1 MHRAERES
9 IITEGGLDHQLN
21 EWDTLSNTTLSADCC
36 SQIGGR
42 IGLQQKQLH
51 DGDVSEAS
59 FVLVKRKLKRSSE
72 NSISNNPLIV
82 QLMSGLPTKK
92 FGGVKTKNDVL
103 RNVLLL
109 FNSGQ
114 KPKSS
119 TYRLIRISEEQNRQ
133 GMANNISNSNKNIAI
148 PLLRQLWT

>member
-1 MHRAERES
+1 MSFLVVKGKDVENYYFYKNYEINEFAKLPLSRLPKFDKS
-9 IITEGGLDHQLN
+9 LDITSEILN
-21 EWDTLSNTTLSADCC
+21 E
-36 SQIGGR
+36 
-42 IGLQQKQLH
+42 
-51 DGDVSEAS
+51 E
-59 FVLVKRKLKRSSE
+59 KRSSE